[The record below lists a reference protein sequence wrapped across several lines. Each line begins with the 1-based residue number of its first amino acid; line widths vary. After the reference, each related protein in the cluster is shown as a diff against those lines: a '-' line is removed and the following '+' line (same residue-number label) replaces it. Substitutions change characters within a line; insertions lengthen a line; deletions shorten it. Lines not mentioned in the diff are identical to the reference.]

1 MKIFA
6 GKSPTERNKII
17 AASVLGFLSLFSL
30 YLAFGGS
37 IFSSRKTSV
46 TVSVSPTPTPSP
58 INNSAETPVR
68 VSEEE
73 IYREYQTTPIIYVP
87 GSYGAPDAGR
97 NIFAFYEPPPPTPY
111 SPTPIPIKSPPTP
124 TPVPTPLP
132 QTVSFI
138 TPQSIYAGSKTFRLD
153 VSGIGFTPETR
164 ILFNGSELPTTYF
177 SPQQLS
183 AEIPANLITG
193 EGPRQ
198 IMTATPDGKLYSNQ
212 IALNI
217 EAPPKPKFQY
227 IGMIARKRANND
239 TAYFLEETNNSNVTR
254 EPTGA
259 RLNDVVGER
268 FRVVSISSKEVVLED
283 VSLGFRHKLGLYD
296 PPPGQTRPTRNNNI
310 PTSNYTPYSPPNPL
324 IQQIPQQQ
332 MDIPGIPN
340 NIPRY
345 NPTPAQPR
353 QPANKQQKSDD
364 DDDDD
369 GDGDGRPDSR

>member
-46 TVSVSPTPTPSP
+46 TVGVSPTPTPSP
-58 INNSAETPVR
+58 VNNSTETPLR
-68 VSEEE
+68 VSEDEF
-73 IYREYQTTPIIYVP
+73 IRDATTTPIVYIP
-87 GSYGAPDAGR
+87 TSYGAPDPGR

-111 SPTPIPIKSPPTP
+111 VTPPEKPTLTPKPPP
-124 TPVPTPLP
+124 PPDPLL
-132 QTVSFI
+132 QNVAFI
-138 TPQSIYAGSKTFRLD
+138 TPQSVYAGSKTFRLD
-153 VSGIGFTPETR
+153 VSGSGFTPETR
-164 ILFNGSELPTTYF
+164 ILFNGSELPTTYV

-183 AEIPANLITG
+183 AEIPGNLIIG

-212 IALNI
+212 LSLNV

-227 IGMIARKRANND
+227 IGMIARKHYNND
-239 TAYFLEETNNSNVTR
+239 TAYFLEESNNSNITR

-268 FRVVSISSKEVVLED
+268 FRIISISNKEVVLED
-283 VSLGFRHKLGLYD
+283 VSLGFRHKLALYS
-296 PPPGQTRPTRNNNI
+296 PPPGQNPPSRNNNV
-310 PTSNYTPYSPPNPL
+310 PTRGNYTPYIPPNPV

-345 NPTPAQPR
+345 NPTPAPQR
-353 QPANKQQKSDD
+353 NPANKQQQKDD

-369 GDGDGRPDSR
+369 PDDGRPD

>member
-1 MKIFA
+1 MNIFA
-6 GKSPTERNKII
+6 GKTPTERNKII
-17 AASVLGFLSLFSL
+17 AALALGAMALFSL

-37 IFSSRKTSV
+37 IFSSRKTTV
-46 TVSVSPTPTPSP
+46 TVSTSPTPTPSTT
-58 INNSAETPVR
+58 NASTTTPAR
-68 VSEEE
+68 ITQEEV
-73 IYREYQTTPIIYVP
+73 YLEYTTTPIVYGP
-87 GSYGAPDAGR
+87 GNFYAPDPGR

-111 SPTPIPIKSPPTP
+111 EPPPPTPPLPPTPIPIKPTP
-124 TPVPTPLP
+124 TPTPAPTPP
-132 QTVSFI
+132 QEVRLI
-138 TPQSIYAGSKTFRLD
+138 TPQSVYAGSKTFRLD
-153 VSGIGFTPETR
+153 VSGDNFTPDTH
-164 ILFNGSELPTTYF
+164 ILFNGSELPTTYV

-183 AEIPANLITG
+183 AEIPGNRLIG

-198 IMTATPDGKLYSNQ
+198 IMTATPDGKMYSNT
-212 IALNI
+212 ISLNI

-227 IGMIARKRANND
+227 IGMIARKHGNND
-239 TAYFLEETNNSNVTR
+239 TAYFLEESNNSNVTK

-268 FRVVSISSKEVVLED
+268 FRIISISNKEVVLED

-296 PPPGQTRPTRNNNI
+296 PPPGQSRPSRNNNI
-310 PTSNYTPYSPPNPL
+310 PTSNYQQYTPPNPV
-324 IQQIPQQQ
+324 IQQQQ

-353 QPANKQQKSDD
+353 QPSNKQKDDD

-369 GDGDGRPDSR
+369 GDGRPD